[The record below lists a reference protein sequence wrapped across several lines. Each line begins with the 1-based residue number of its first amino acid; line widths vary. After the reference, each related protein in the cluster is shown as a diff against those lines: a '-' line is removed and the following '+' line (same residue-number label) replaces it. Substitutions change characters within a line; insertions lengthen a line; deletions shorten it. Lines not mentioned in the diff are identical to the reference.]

1 MNEIEKFKQEVLE
14 RIESYGNDA
23 EFRET
28 ALEWTRQSLE
38 RMYVYNF
45 TWMGRPIIQA
55 PQDIVGMQEV
65 IWSVKPD
72 LIIETGIAHGGSL
85 IFSASMLELLGGN
98 GKVVGIDIDIRPHN
112 RAAIEGHP
120 MFKRIE
126 LIQGSS
132 IDAGIAG
139 QVKKIAEGYERVM
152 VVLDSNHTHQ
162 HVLEELE
169 LYSPL
174 VSLDSYLVVFDTFV
188 EDMPPGFFADRPW
201 DVGDNPKTA
210 VFEFLEKNK
219 NFKIDNVIENK
230 LLVTSAPSGFL
241 KRVG

>member
-1 MNEIEKFKQEVLE
+1 MNEIEKFKQEILE

-23 EFRET
+23 EFRAL

-55 PQDIVGMQEV
+55 PQDIVGMQEI

-85 IFSASMLELLGGN
+85 IFSASMLELIGGS
-98 GKVVGIDIDIRPHN
+98 GKVVGVDIDIRAHN
-112 RAAIEGHP
+112 RAEIEAHP
-120 MFKRIE
+120 MYKRIE

-132 IDAGIAG
+132 IDAGIAE
-139 QVKKIAEGYERVM
+139 QVRRIAEGYSRVM

-169 LYSPL
+169 LYAQL
-174 VSLDSYLVVFDTFV
+174 VSVGSYLVVFDTFV

-219 NFKIDNVIENK
+219 NFEIDNVIENK

>member
-14 RIESYGNDA
+14 RVDKYAGDA
-23 EFRET
+23 EFRAL

-55 PQDIVGMQEV
+55 PQDVVGLQEI

-72 LIIETGIAHGGSL
+72 LIIETGIAHGGSI

-112 RAAIEGHP
+112 RAEIENHP

-132 IDAGIAG
+132 IDKGIAA
-139 QVKKIAEGYERVM
+139 QVSEIAAGYERVM
-152 VVLDSNHTHQ
+152 VVLDSNHTHE

-174 VSLDSYLVVFDTFV
+174 VSMGSYLVVFDTFV

-219 NFKIDNVIENK
+219 NFEIDNVIENK